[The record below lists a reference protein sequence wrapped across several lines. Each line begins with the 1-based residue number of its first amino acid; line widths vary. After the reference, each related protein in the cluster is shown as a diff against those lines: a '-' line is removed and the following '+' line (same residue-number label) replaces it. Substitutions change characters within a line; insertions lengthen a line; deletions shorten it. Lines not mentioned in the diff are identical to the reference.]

1 MWKDSAPNV
10 LAALSDAQLV
20 HRYLAGDHEA
30 FNHLLHR
37 WEKRIYNF
45 TLRHSGRREDAQ
57 DLLQEIFTSVSQKL
71 GDLREAERFGPWL
84 YKIALNHC
92 RMRFR
97 SEQGRAAISLEDIE
111 PDGSADQV
119 KWGPSPQHAQDPEQI
134 AQRGQKLQCLREAIA
149 ALPEEQ
155 RVVILLKEYEG
166 LKFHEIAEILECP
179 LSTVKSR
186 LYLGFRAIRGFLEK
200 KGIQP

>member
-119 KWGPSPQHAQDPEQI
+119 NGDPPPSMPRTGADSPKRAE
-134 AQRGQKLQCLREAIA
+134 LQCLREAIA